1 MRYVYPANVERDAGG
16 FWLVTFPDVPE
27 AGTDAMTREEALRE
41 AQDALIA
48 ALGGYV
54 EQRRS
59 IPRPSPVRKGQ
70 VAVPLPV
77 LVSAKLALYQAMR
90 EAGLSNARLAKR
102 LGVSE
107 TVVRR
112 MLDLDHQTRIGHLER
127 ALAVLGKRLATE
139 VVDAA

>member
-1 MRYVYPANVERDAGG
+1 MRYVYPASVERDEGG
-16 FWLVTFPDVPE
+16 FWLVTFSDVPE
-27 AGTDAMTREEALRE
+27 AGTDAVTREEALRE

-48 ALGGYV
+48 ALGGYM

-59 IPRPSPVRKGQ
+59 IPAPSPVRKGQ
-70 VAVPLPV
+70 IGIPLPV